1 MAPGVPNIGL
11 MFQCSR
17 LNLMH
22 ALQTLTVDCV
32 ANFWNVNQVFNVLLH
47 SLLFNGTLN
56 KTIGLVVM

>member
-1 MAPGVPNIGL
+1 MGPNIGL
-11 MFQCSR
+11 TFKCSR

-22 ALQTLTVDCV
+22 ALQTLTVDCG